1 MKKIFII
8 LAIAVFGLI
17 SSCKKSEFADAY
29 PNPAKI
35 SSTNV
40 EKQFAGFMVSNQD
53 YVIPNYWNYFV
64 VLRTTIDHY
73 TQATGWQNTGGGQ
86 YVPGAASIGA
96 IWGSYYGFL
105 AQYRELENVFNKQS
119 ADDQKLNRIYMLA
132 ATIYLY
138 DHTEKNV
145 DLHGDIP
152 FSEAGM
158 ISKNGGDYVASYA
171 PYDAAVTVYT
181 KMLDDLKS
189 LADELNTISVI
200 PGVQTGF
207 KNQDIVNHGSMDLWK
222 KYCNSLRLRML
233 TRVSGVASLSSRASS
248 EIAAILGNSAS
259 YPIVAANADNTMI
272 KVYDLSTPLNAS
284 GFRSGL
290 EDWNGNIAGKVMIDH
305 MKANSDPRLRAVFEP
320 GASASAGVYTGLD
333 QMIDAGTQGT
343 LIAGGTIAIYNR
355 STLSRNQWFPGILMT
370 AAEVQFYAAEYYLNA
385 GNMANAQKAY
395 EAGITQSVKFYYWLN
410 SISNDNAAG
419 PLTPTSDAEISTYI
433 AAAGVSWATA
443 ATNADKLKLIATQ
456 KWLHLNV
463 VEPYENWA
471 ELRRLKLPVLT
482 FVPDNTN
489 PLTLPPSRWIYPTE
503 ESTYNTANY
512 SKVAA
517 NDKNTVK
524 IFWDVK

>member
-1 MKKIFII
+1 
-8 LAIAVFGLI
+8 
-17 SSCKKSEFADAY
+17 
-29 PNPAKI
+29 
-35 SSTNV
+35 
-40 EKQFAGFMVSNQD
+40 
-53 YVIPNYWNYFV
+53 
-64 VLRTTIDHY
+64 
-73 TQATGWQNTGGGQ
+73 
-86 YVPGAASIGA
+86 
-96 IWGSYYGFL
+96 
-105 AQYRELENVFNKQS
+105 
-119 ADDQKLNRIYMLA
+119 
-132 ATIYLY
+132 
-138 DHTEKNV
+138 
-145 DLHGDIP
+145 
-152 FSEAGM
+152 
-158 ISKNGGDYVASYA
+158 
-171 PYDAAVTVYT
+171 
-181 KMLDDLKS
+181 MLDDLKS
-189 LADELNTISVI
+189 LADELNTINVI

-248 EIAAILGNSAS
+248 EMASILGNSAS

-272 KVYDLSTPLNAS
+272 KIYNLNTPLNAS

-320 GASASAGVYTGLD
+320 GANAPAGVYTGLD

-385 GNMANAQKAY
+385 GNMVNAQKAY
-395 EAGITQSVKFYYWLN
+395 EAGIAQSVKFYYYLN
-410 SISNDNAAG
+410 SISNDNVAG
-419 PLTPTSDAEISTYI
+419 PLTPTSDAEISTYT
-433 AAAGVSWATA
+433 AAAGVSWANA

-482 FVPDNTN
+482 FTPDNTN
-489 PLTLPPSRWIYPTE
+489 PQTLPPSRWIYPTE

-517 NDKNTVK
+517 NDKNTAK